1 MRDRAKETYKNR
13 LKGVNEMTNAEI
25 TKTVLQIQDKTQAS
39 TERSKKLIQETIEVA
54 F

>member
-1 MRDRAKETYKNR
+1 MNSNDKNTDQIQ
-13 LKGVNEMTNAEI
+13 KGVNEMTNAEI

-39 TERSKKLIQETIEVA
+39 TERSKKLIQETIEVV